1 MRTDLDYLAQALQA
15 AAPRRG
21 FCAPNPAVGAVLV
34 DASGTVVATGTHMAA
49 GRPHAEVAAIAAYPG
64 TAYDALCLYITLE
77 PCAHHG
83 KTPPCVDAIIAAGIG
98 RVVFAYRDP
107 NPQVAGRGQR
117 MLQAAGISCE
127 QIPVPAIDLFYRS
140 YAQWVA
146 TRRPWVTVKIAM
158 TADGYCAT
166 AAGEPLSITGE
177 AANQLTHQARAQAD
191 AILTTAQT
199 VLADDPQLNAR
210 LPSGTVAKP
219 VYVLDRACRLTAGRR
234 LENTAASLTCYYA
247 RAAHPPSAPL
257 AARYQAIEASDNQ
270 LSLAAVLIDMGLA
283 GVHDLWVEA
292 GPRLLEALHAGGW
305 INSLRIY
312 RSPHALGEPGLPAL
326 PSVLDLSDAHWVRV
340 GEDTLTELTFF

>member
-1 MRTDLDYLAQALQA
+1 
-15 AAPRRG
+15 
-21 FCAPNPAVGAVLV
+21 
-34 DASGTVVATGTHMAA
+34 MAA
-49 GRPHAEVAAIAAYPG
+49 GHPHAEVAAIAAYPG
-64 TAYDALCLYITLE
+64 TAYEALCLYVTLE

-83 KTPPCVDAIIAAGIG
+83 RTPPCVEAIIAAGIG

-127 QIPVPAIDLFYRS
+127 QTAVPAIDFFYRS
-140 YAQWVA
+140 YAHWVA
-146 TRRPWVTVKIAM
+146 TGRPWVTVKMAM

-166 AAGEPLSITGE
+166 AAGQPLQITGE
-177 AANQLTHQARAQAD
+177 AANQLTHQTRAQAD

-234 LENTAASLTCYYA
+234 LENTAASLTCYHA

-257 AARYQAIEASDNQ
+257 AARYQAIAASEQ
-270 LSLAAVLIDMGLA
+270 YVSLAAVLTNIGLA
-283 GVHDLWVEA
+283 GTHDLWVEA
-292 GPRLLEALHAGGW
+292 GPTLLATLHAGGW
-305 INSLRIY
+305 INALRIY
-312 RSPHALGEPGLPAL
+312 RSPHALGEPGLRAL
-326 PSVLDLSDAHWVRV
+326 PSALDLSNAHWVGV